1 MEIILLSISAGWRKG
16 IPTFEAGFRL
26 QTAVPVGR
34 PMQGI
39 GFVFERQKPRVT
51 LFATKWS
58 SKKHGQ
64 KRFLQQSFP
73 SRLMDSMAGTTRAF
87 DRRALQKRPVH
98 LHAARHKTALSL
110 LA

>member
-39 GFVFERQKPRVT
+39 GFDFERQ
-51 LFATKWS
+51 
-58 SKKHGQ
+58 
-64 KRFLQQSFP
+64 
-73 SRLMDSMAGTTRAF
+73 
-87 DRRALQKRPVH
+87 
-98 LHAARHKTALSL
+98 
-110 LA
+110 